1 MDSLGSN
8 PYDIYDW
15 YETLNGKTGIFA
27 IAVVIIFVSII
38 IITFIVRIIQFPH
51 LRQQVINYFIADC
64 TQSAPTRILKMI
76 IFLFLT
82 AGLVGVIY
90 FNVYKMVN
98 YPPKLSMSLEEND
111 SFPSMLFCPVY
122 KDASFEIVS
131 ANYYESVYNINN
143 KNPLVNLIDS
153 KVFQDIPGDNS
164 DCKFFNGTL
173 FPSFLKKKNFA
184 GGVYILVFNRFNSSS
199 VVIYMGDNN
208 VDWINFIPQGKKFSD
223 VESIT
228 LQTEGRNFQYT
239 ETRIRAING
248 TIYRN
253 FQMSFKGNLLT
264 TTDDTVGLM
273 IKAPARVTTMI
284 LRPSLTLVELFSNIG
299 GYLSIWG
306 IVVFLFGRGKMDPFG
321 FVSRFVFIEQDK
333 TKLLKELKKINYDK
347 SIKQNKI
354 DIVTE
359 TSNLDDQVELENLL
373 AKYYI
378 HMDFYKHAVKTSD
391 V

>member
-51 LRQQVINYFIADC
+51 LRQQVINYFIADS

-111 SFPSMLFCPVY
+111 SFPSMLFCPNV
-122 KDASFEIVS
+122 KDDSFKIVS
-131 ANYYESVYNINN
+131 ANYICN
-143 KNPLVNLIDS
+143 KNPISINLIQS

-184 GGVYILVFNRFNSSS
+184 GGDFTLAFNSSE
-199 VVIYMGDNN
+199 VVIFMGDNN
-208 VDWINFIPQGKKFSD
+208 VDWINFIPQGNNKFSD

-228 LQTEGRNFQYT
+228 LQKESRIFQYT
-239 ETRIRAING
+239 ETRIQAING

-253 FQMSFKGNLLT
+253 FQMSFKGNYLPT
-264 TTDDTVGLM
+264 IKNTVELM
-273 IKAPARVTTMI
+273 IISPARVTTMI
-284 LRPSLTLVELFSNIG
+284 LRPPLTLVELFSNIG

-306 IVVFLFGRGKMDPFG
+306 IIVFLFGRGKMDPFG

-333 TKLLKELKKINYDK
+333 TKLLKELKKMNYDR
-347 SIKQNKI
+347 SVKQNKI
-354 DIVTE
+354 GIVTE

-373 AKYYI
+373 AKYYV

>member
-1 MDSLGSN
+1 MIGMRLSM
-8 PYDIYDW
+8 
-15 YETLNGKTGIFA
+15 
-27 IAVVIIFVSII
+27 
-38 IITFIVRIIQFPH
+38 FPH
-51 LRQQVINYFIADC
+51 LHQQVTNYFIADS
-64 TQSAPTRILKMI
+64 TQSTPTRILKMI

-90 FNVYKMVN
+90 FNVYKMFH
-98 YPPKLSMSLEEND
+98 YPPKLSISLDEND
-111 SFPSMLFCPVY
+111 SPPSMLFCPNY
-122 KDASFEIVS
+122 KNSSFKIES
-131 ANYYESVYNINN
+131 AYYYESIYNYNK

-153 KVFQDIPGDNS
+153 KVFQNIPRNNNNCG
-164 DCKFFNGTL
+164 FFNGTL
-173 FPSFLKKKNFA
+173 FPSFLEKNFA
-184 GGVYILVFNRFNSSS
+184 GGVYVLIFNSSE

-223 VESIT
+223 VESII
-228 LQTEGRNFQYT
+228 LQAESRVFQYT
-239 ETRIRAING
+239 ETRIQVING

-253 FQMSFKGNLLT
+253 FQMSFKGNLPT
-264 TTDDTVGLM
+264 TTNDHNIVGLM
-273 IKAPARVTTMI
+273 INTPARVTTMI

-306 IVVFLFGRGKMDPFG
+306 IIVFLFGHDKMDPFG

-333 TKLLKELKKINYDK
+333 TKLLEELKKMQYDR
-347 SIKQNKI
+347 SIKRNKI

-359 TSNLDDQVELENLL
+359 KSKLDDQVELENLL
-373 AKYYI
+373 AKYYV